1 MFGYVHPIAVINK
14 EPWEGLDLESCV
26 KTIRWTKASA
36 ALVGLNIE
44 HNFYEITFILH
55 S

>member
-1 MFGYVHPIAVINK
+1 MFGYVHAIAVIT

-26 KTIRWTKASA
+26 KTIRWTKVSA
-36 ALVGLNIE
+36 ALVGVNIE
-44 HNFYEITFILH
+44 RNFYEITFILH